1 MVLKK
6 KINDDLLSALK
17 QKESFK
23 VDTFRFLLASV
34 QNREIEK
41 RGKSGVPDLTDEE
54 ILEVL
59 NREAKK
65 RKEAFQIYE
74 KAGRRELAEKELKE
88 LEIIK
93 EYLPTELGENEVRK
107 IVIEAI
113 QKIGAKSAED
123 FGKVMGEAMRQL
135 KGRAESGT
143 VSHIVKEL
151 LAGQ

>member
-93 EYLPTELGENEVRK
+93 EYLPTELGEDEVRK

-123 FGKVMGEAMRQL
+123 FGKAMGEAMRQL
-135 KGRAESGT
+135 KSRAESGT
-143 VSHIVKEL
+143 VSRIVKEL
-151 LAGQ
+151 LAEQ